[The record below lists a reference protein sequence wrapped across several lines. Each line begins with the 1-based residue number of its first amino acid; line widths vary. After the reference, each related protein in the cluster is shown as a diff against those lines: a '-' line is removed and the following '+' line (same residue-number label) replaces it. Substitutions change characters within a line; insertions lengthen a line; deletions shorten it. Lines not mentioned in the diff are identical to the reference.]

1 MQWLIYV
8 FVVLAAAGLATA
20 AYFGLTFS
28 PIEAIVTAV
37 SIASLTIMM
46 MERRLRRKADARLE
60 KAIDDLGRLLST
72 DAKAGQVL
80 SQRVN
85 ALIDTDVGS
94 RLESIEADI
103 SVLGTVVRQVAESVA
118 DMQEHPPAQSQ
129 QRTKSAASERLQPE
143 PPPPDEDLLPEPL
156 IPLQQVMTALDS
168 QRLVFHADPIV
179 QLPQRRPVL
188 YDLVPRLLLEDG
200 TLADAADFLPRQGGD
215 EAVRRVQLVA
225 LDEAVTVS
233 RRARTAGQPIRLGLW
248 ISRTSLV
255 DKRTLDQ
262 MLATLSANEAIA
274 PGIIYGIAF
283 DEWRHFGAPEKRLV
297 IELRKT
303 GVGLALLAASSLRLD
318 FGELEGMGF
327 TGVRFDASH
336 FLRQPTNFTDFH
348 TADIS
353 PYARRFGIDLCAT
366 GVMDEQQVL
375 SLFEDGI
382 TLAQGPHIGR
392 AGPLRPDLVSAKAQ
406 APAAR
411 VGAR

>member
-1 MQWLIYV
+1 VQWLIYV

-37 SIASLTIMM
+37 SVASLTIMM

-80 SQRVN
+80 SQRLNV
-85 ALIDTDVGS
+85 LIDTDVGS

-118 DMQEHPPAQSQ
+118 DMQEHPPGAAQ
-129 QRTKSAASERLQPE
+129 RPKASPNERPQPT

-156 IPLQQVMTALDS
+156 IPLGEVMAALDN
-168 QRLVFHADPIV
+168 QRLVFHADPMV

-215 EAVRRVQLVA
+215 DAVRRVQLSA

-248 ISRTSLV
+248 VSRASLI

-274 PGIIYGIAF
+274 PGIVYGIAF
-283 DEWRHFGAPEKRLV
+283 DEWRQFGAPEKRLV

-303 GVGLALLAASSLRLD
+303 GVGLALLATSSLRLD

-327 TGVRFDASH
+327 SGVRFDASH

-353 PYARRFGIDLCAT
+353 PYARRFGIELCAT
-366 GVMDEQQVL
+366 GVIDEQQVL